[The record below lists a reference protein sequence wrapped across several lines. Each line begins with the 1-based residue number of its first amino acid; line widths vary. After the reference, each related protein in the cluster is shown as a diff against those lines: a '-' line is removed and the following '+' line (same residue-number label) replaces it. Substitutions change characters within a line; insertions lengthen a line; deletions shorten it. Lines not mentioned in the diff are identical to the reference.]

1 MTSKTPAF
9 PEVGKKPPAFTLPS
23 DADENVR
30 LSGLAGNPVVIFF
43 YPKDNTPGCTTE
55 AQEFRDLSPAFEKL
69 GVHVFGISPDTVA
82 SHCKFL
88 DKQSLNFPL
97 LSDPDH
103 KVIEKYGLWV
113 KKKLYGRVY
122 WGVQRAT
129 LLLDSKGNVAAA
141 WPKVKPKGHASEVL
155 EAAKALL

>member
-1 MTSKTPAF
+1 
-9 PEVGKKPPAFTLPS
+9 
-23 DADENVR
+23 
-30 LSGLAGNPVVIFF
+30 
-43 YPKDNTPGCTTE
+43 
-55 AQEFRDLSPAFEKL
+55 
-69 GVHVFGISPDTVA
+69 
-82 SHCKFL
+82 
-88 DKQSLNFPL
+88 LNFPL

-113 KKKLYGRVY
+113 EKKLYGRVY

-129 LLLDSKGNVAAA
+129 LLLDSKGKVAAV